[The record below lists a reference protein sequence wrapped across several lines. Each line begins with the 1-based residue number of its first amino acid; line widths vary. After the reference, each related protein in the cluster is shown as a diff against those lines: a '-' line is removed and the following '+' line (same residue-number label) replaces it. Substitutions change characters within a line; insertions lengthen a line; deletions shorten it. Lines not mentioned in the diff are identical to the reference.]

1 MKLTTYLKNN
11 KNFDIKYEVHNPDGE
26 LIFDGKVTNEEIND
40 ENIGKG
46 RKAILSRDIT
56 KDNLVYGND
65 YYTLT
70 VTAITTDKGKELK
83 STKSISSVNET
94 ESSITILFL

>member
-56 KDNLVYGND
+56 KDNLVYG
-65 YYTLT
+65 
-70 VTAITTDKGKELK
+70 KK
-83 STKSISSVNET
+83 
-94 ESSITILFL
+94 F